1 MPQYSLINFIRRG
14 FHKLQL
20 THFVLLTLD
29 GDVLVTGV

>member
-1 MPQYSLINFIRRG
+1 MPQYALMNFIRCG

-20 THFVLLTLD
+20 NHFVLLTLD